1 MKRKADQDRYIR
13 EYHKKLYMTDP
24 KFKHKNRIRL
34 LTWRMVKRLEIE
46 KKYECEICGRW
57 PTECHHLSYD
67 KPNSATDIIWVCR
80 ACHVAFHRLKDD

>member
-1 MKRKADQDRYIR
+1 MKRKEDVR
-13 EYHKKLYMTDP
+13 
-24 KFKHKNRIRL
+24 NRINRYHQKYPKNAEERHKHAIRVK
-34 LTWRMVKRLEIE
+34 TWRMVKLLEIE

-80 ACHVAFHRLKDD
+80 ACHVAFYRLKDD